1 MQPLSLLQHFSCRC
15 VCRPL
20 HGYFT
25 CVVVFH
31 VCLHGNAL
39 VLHVLHCVAIARMIF
54 LHCVAPHCVAT
65 GPEAHFLHLLR
76 VLLGVQILGTDTGIA
91 AKETWIIVEGPRMGL
106 YQNEEQ
112 LNLAFAVDGQG
123 KKQHPRGGAFQNYRA
138 AKKFIEVACFS
149 KKEHPEPFVSCF
161 VR

>member
-1 MQPLSLLQHFSCRC
+1 MQMQPWSLLQHFSCRC

-54 LHCVAPHCVAT
+54 LHCVVPHCVAT
-65 GPEAHFLHLLR
+65 GPETHFCTYCVYCLECRSLVLTLALLPKKHGSLWRAPAWGSTRTKNNSMWQSQWTARRRSTLRAEEPSRTIVQQRSSSRLHVFR
-76 VLLGVQILGTDTGIA
+76 
-91 AKETWIIVEGPRMGL
+91 KKYYL
-106 YQNEEQ
+106 YWK
-112 LNLAFAVDGQG
+112 L
-123 KKQHPRGGAFQNYRA
+123 
-138 AKKFIEVACFS
+138 
-149 KKEHPEPFVSCF
+149 
-161 VR
+161 